1 MYFRPYSAGG
11 YAVEQWPLHKVS
23 VLADSDV
30 SVFSPSG
37 HEATIFLPHH
47 AAKSMTVGPD
57 GNLWVGE
64 SSYID
69 SVTPQGKKTE
79 FSLPTQGAGPYQ
91 MTTGPDGAIWFTE
104 SSILGRITTS
114 GQITEYTIGDSLAWL
129 VSGSDGN
136 IWVTGTYNIYRVTVD
151 GTVTTYQLPNQGYDP
166 GYLING
172 PDGAMWFAYFQR
184 NAPYIGRLTT
194 DGSITPYPSQY
205 EITAFVL
212 GPDGLIWAIIP
223 GGMKDTL
230 ALDTFDP
237 VSHTFGS
244 PIPFNDLT
252 FPPSFEMAF
261 GSDGDLWLGGSKHQI
276 AVYLRQAITVTP
288 TSLTLQTNGSGTL
301 TVAET
306 NYNGTWKALWPSQ
319 LVNVVQTSPGVFNI
333 TGLAPGTGK
342 VTIQDTMHNYIKI
355 PVTVQ

>member
-11 YAVEQWPLHKVS
+11 YAVAQWPLHKVS
-23 VLADSDV
+23 VLSDSNV

-47 AAKSMTVGPD
+47 AAKTMTVGPD

-69 SVTPQGKKTE
+69 SVTPNGKKTE
-79 FSLPTQGAGPYQ
+79 YSLPTQGAGPFQ
-91 MTTGPDGAIWFTE
+91 MTTGSDGAIWFTE

-129 VSGSDGN
+129 VSGPDGN

-151 GTVTTYQLPNQGYDP
+151 GAVTTYQLPNQGYDP

-172 PDGAMWFAYFQR
+172 PDGAMWFVFGER
-184 NAPYIGRLTT
+184 NGTYIGRLTT

-205 EITAFVL
+205 EVNAFVL
-212 GPDGLIWAIIP
+212 GPDGLIWAMIP
-223 GGMKDTL
+223 GGMKDTV
-230 ALDTFDP
+230 ALDTYDT
-237 VSHTFGS
+237 VTHTYGS
-244 PIPFNDLT
+244 PVPFNDLT

-261 GSDGDLWLGGSKHQI
+261 GPDGNVWMGGAKHQI
-276 AVYLRQAITVTP
+276 AVYLRQAISVTP
-288 TSLTLQTNGSGTL
+288 KSLTLQTNGSGTL
-301 TVAET
+301 TVAEM
-306 NYNGTWKALWPSQ
+306 NYNGSWAALASSSF
-319 LVNVVQTSPGVFNI
+319 VTVVQTSPGVF
-333 TGLAPGTGK
+333 TVTAVSPGSGTVK
-342 VTIQDTMHNYIKI
+342 VQDTMHNYVKI